1 MPIMS
6 NDRFQMKMKAAYI
19 SLRGL
24 PRETDPWRF
33 LGIDSEYVQLVK
45 RKSEIPITKATKR
58 HRRLLAIMIFERVC
72 RLGYRRTPNK
82 KEYLEQEMLQ
92 DRMFFHMYLRNR
104 VS

>member
-1 MPIMS
+1 MS

-45 RKSEIPITKATKR
+45 RKSEIPITKATKKR
-58 HRRLLAIMIFERVC
+58 RRLLAIMIFERLC
-72 RLGYRRTPNK
+72 RLGYRRTSDK

-92 DRMFFHMYLRNR
+92 DRRFFHMYLRNR

>member
-1 MPIMS
+1 MS
-6 NDRFQMKMKAAYI
+6 NDRFNMKMKAAYI

-24 PRETDPWRF
+24 PCETDPWRF

-45 RKSEIPITKATKR
+45 RKSEIPITKATKKR
-58 HRRLLAIMIFERVC
+58 RRLLAIMIFERSC
-72 RLGYRRTPNK
+72 RLGYRRTSNK